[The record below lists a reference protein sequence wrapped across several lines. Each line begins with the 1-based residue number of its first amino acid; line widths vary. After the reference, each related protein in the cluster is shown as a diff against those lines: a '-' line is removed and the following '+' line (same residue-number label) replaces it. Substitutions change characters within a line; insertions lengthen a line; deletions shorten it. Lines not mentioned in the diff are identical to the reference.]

1 MKKTNLL
8 LVASILGL
16 GVGVLASCD
25 FSDIKNAFG
34 TKQELSKEETF
45 RLEAATSL
53 NLVAN
58 LNTTKTNLKLMKS
71 NAISDNDANK
81 IKEMLPTI
89 DLILDNGS
97 TFASTIVEEE
107 TILNEVTYQYKEV
120 INFKNHL
127 LQDESY
133 TLIYNKTS
141 KVENQDRDEIET
153 FEKLEG
159 YALIDENTKYEFV
172 SLVTTE
178 SENNEQ
184 EMEREFKIILGNNS
198 YVRVSEETEQERK
211 ENSTE
216 FEYLLVEN
224 GVKKLQYSI
233 GIEHE
238 GNKDEIEYEL
248 DNKEYELVR
257 KLINNEVIYQ
267 VYYEDEHRNDDL
279 YLVAFKKVTLED
291 GTITYERIA

>member
-107 TILNEVTYQYKEV
+107 TVLNEVTYQYKEV

-159 YALIDENTKYEFV
+159 YALIDENTKYKFV

-224 GVKKLQYSI
+224 GVKKI
-233 GIEHE
+233 
-238 GNKDEIEYEL
+238 
-248 DNKEYELVR
+248 
-257 KLINNEVIYQ
+257 
-267 VYYEDEHRNDDL
+267 
-279 YLVAFKKVTLED
+279 
-291 GTITYERIA
+291 TIFNWYRT